1 MADSKYYTDPDVK
14 EKVDEILKNCAMLFS
29 NLGTYTT
36 FDVRDIRIAK
46 QLERKWLDEI
56 QELDPILYE
65 RLVPK
70 KGVEAK

>member
-1 MADSKYYTDPDVK
+1 MTDSKYYTDPEVRERIDT
-14 EKVDEILKNCAMLFS
+14 ILKNCANLFS

-36 FDVRDIRIAK
+36 FDVQDIRIAK
-46 QLERKWLDEI
+46 QLERQWLNEI

-70 KGVEAK
+70 KGAEEK

>member
-1 MADSKYYTDPDVK
+1 MTDSKYYTDPETR
-14 EKVDEILKNCAMLFS
+14 EKIDAILEKCALLFS

-46 QLERKWLDEI
+46 QLERTWLNEI
-56 QELDPILYE
+56 QELDPTLYE

-70 KGVEAK
+70 KEAAAK

>member
-1 MADSKYYTDPDVK
+1 MTDSKYYTDPDVRD
-14 EKVDEILKNCAMLFS
+14 KVDKILEKCAMLFS

-36 FDVRDIRIAK
+36 FDVKDIRIAK
-46 QLERKWLDEI
+46 QQERQWLDEI

-70 KGVEAK
+70 REAEEK

>member
-1 MADSKYYTDPDVK
+1 MTDSKYYTDPEVRERIDT
-14 EKVDEILKNCAMLFS
+14 ILKNCANLFS

-36 FDVRDIRIAK
+36 FDVQDIRMAK
-46 QLERKWLDEI
+46 ELVRIWLNEI
-56 QELDPILYE
+56 QELDSTLYE

>member
-1 MADSKYYTDPDVK
+1 MTDSKYYTDPEVRERIDT
-14 EKVDEILKNCAMLFS
+14 ILKNCANLFS

-36 FDVRDIRIAK
+36 FDVQDIRIAK
-46 QLERKWLDEI
+46 QLERKWLNEI

>member
-1 MADSKYYTDPDVK
+1 MTDSKYYTDPVVS

-46 QLERKWLDEI
+46 QLERKWLNEI
-56 QELDPILYE
+56 QELDPILFE

>member
-1 MADSKYYTDPDVK
+1 MADSKYYTDPETR
-14 EKVDEILKNCAMLFS
+14 EKIDAILEKCALLFS

-36 FDVRDIRIAK
+36 FDVRDVRIAK
-46 QLERKWLDEI
+46 QLERTWLNEI

>member
-1 MADSKYYTDPDVK
+1 MTDSKYYTDPDVR

-56 QELDPILYE
+56 QELDPTLYE

-70 KGVEAK
+70 KEVEAK

>member
-1 MADSKYYTDPDVK
+1 MTDSKYYTDPEIR
-14 EKVDEILKNCAMLFS
+14 EKVDAILEKCALLFS

-46 QLERKWLDEI
+46 QLERTWLNEI

-70 KGVEAK
+70 KEAAEK

>member
-1 MADSKYYTDPDVK
+1 MSDSKYYTDPDVK
-14 EKVDEILKNCAMLFS
+14 AKVDEILKNCAMLFS

-36 FDVRDIRIAK
+36 FDVRDVRIAK

-56 QELDPILYE
+56 QELDPTLYE

-70 KGVEAK
+70 KGVEGR

>member
-1 MADSKYYTDPDVK
+1 
-14 EKVDEILKNCAMLFS
+14 MLFS

-70 KGVEAK
+70 KGVEEKSTYSL

>member
-1 MADSKYYTDPDVK
+1 MTDSKYYTDPDVR

-36 FDVRDIRIAK
+36 FDVKDIRIAK

-70 KGVEAK
+70 KGAEAK

>member
-1 MADSKYYTDPDVK
+1 MADSKYYTDPDTR

>member
-1 MADSKYYTDPDVK
+1 MSDSKYYTDPDTR

-56 QELDPILYE
+56 KELDPTLYE

-70 KGVEAK
+70 KGVKEK

>member
-1 MADSKYYTDPDVK
+1 MADSKYYTDPETR
-14 EKVDEILKNCAMLFS
+14 EKVDKILENCAMLFS

-36 FDVRDIRIAK
+36 FDVKDIRIAK
-46 QLERKWLDEI
+46 QLERTWLNEI

-70 KGVEAK
+70 KGAGAK